1 MNMESNFDDTM
12 FEVDEFDET
21 PTPSNLETDPK
32 PEKTDNQETDSTP
45 PSEGDQEDDLTTEV
59 LRLRGI
65 SNPDKIKFEDES
77 GAVTERSW
85 DSLTKEEQINILA
98 DQREHQETNNEL
110 AEDEID
116 LINAIRN
123 SGMSVQDYMQTITP
137 QINQPQDTNQFDAM
151 SDEDLYAFD
160 ILNKVGNDN
169 ITDEELDAALEAA
182 KANETLFKKT
192 VDGLRQQYNRLQ
204 EEQKQN
210 IANQQQA
217 AAQQRYQAFA
227 NVVNNQIDN
236 FNSFAGQPIQL
247 SNQDKDNLSE
257 FMLALD
263 EDGSSALGK
272 ALQDPKLLTKA
283 AFWLLNEQE
292 LIAELQKQQQDAY
305 TRGYNAG
312 KGDILNKSK
321 FVFKPTKQTRRGSY
335 SSPPPHST
343 QRCFT
348 CHCYWAWAF

>member
-21 PTPSNLETDPK
+21 PTPSNQEPDPK
-32 PEKTDNQETDSTP
+32 PEKTGNQETDSTP
-45 PSEGDQEDDLTTEV
+45 PSEGDQEDDLTAEV
-59 LRLRGI
+59 LKLRGI

-116 LINAIRN
+116 LINTIRN

-283 AFWLLNEQE
+283 AFWLLNEQD

-321 FVFKPTKQTRRGSY
+321 FVFKPTKPTTSKKDE
-335 SSPPPHST
+335 SIWDSDD
-343 QRCFT
+343 
-348 CHCYWAWAF
+348 WD

>member
-1 MNMESNFDDTM
+1 MNMESNFDDSM
-12 FEVDEFDET
+12 FDVDEFDET
-21 PTPSNLETDPK
+21 PTQEKQEPDPK
-32 PEKTDNQETDSTP
+32 PEKTGNQETDSTP

-98 DQREHQETNNEL
+98 DQREHQETNNDL
-110 AEDEID
+110 AEDEAD

-227 NVVNNQIDN
+227 NVVNDQIDN

-272 ALQDPKLLTKA
+272 ALQDPRLLTKA
-283 AFWLLNEQE
+283 AFWLLNEQD

-321 FVFKPTKQTRRGSY
+321 FVFKPTKQATSKKDE
-335 SSPPPHST
+335 SIWDSDD
-343 QRCFT
+343 
-348 CHCYWAWAF
+348 WD

>member
-1 MNMESNFDDTM
+1 MESNFDDTM

-21 PTPSNLETDPK
+21 PTQEKQEPDPK
-32 PEKTDNQETDSTP
+32 PEKEGNQETTP

-59 LRLRGI
+59 LKLRGI
-65 SNPDKIKFEDES
+65 NNPDKIKFEDES
-77 GAVTERSW
+77 GAITERSW

-98 DQREHQETNNEL
+98 DQREHQETNNDL

-137 QINQPQDTNQFDAM
+137 QINQPQDINQFDAM

-210 IANQQQA
+210 IVNQQQA

-272 ALQDPKLLTKA
+272 ALQDPRLLTKA

-321 FVFKPTKQTRRGSY
+321 FVFKPTKQTTSKKDE
-335 SSPPPHST
+335 SIWDSDD
-343 QRCFT
+343 
-348 CHCYWAWAF
+348 WD

>member
-21 PTPSNLETDPK
+21 STPSNLETDPK

-321 FVFKPTKQTRRGSY
+321 FVFKPTKQATSKKDE
-335 SSPPPHST
+335 SIWDSDD
-343 QRCFT
+343 
-348 CHCYWAWAF
+348 WD

>member
-21 PTPSNLETDPK
+21 PTPEKQEPDPK
-32 PEKTDNQETDSTP
+32 PEKEGNQETTP

-59 LRLRGI
+59 LKLRGI

-77 GAVTERSW
+77 GAITERSW

-98 DQREHQETNNEL
+98 DQREHQETTNEL

-227 NVVNNQIDN
+227 NVINNQIDN

-272 ALQDPKLLTKA
+272 ALQDPRLLTKA

-321 FVFKPTKQTRRGSY
+321 FVFKPTKPTTSKKDE
-335 SSPPPHST
+335 SIWDSDD
-343 QRCFT
+343 
-348 CHCYWAWAF
+348 WD

>member
-21 PTPSNLETDPK
+21 PTQEKQEPDPK
-32 PEKTDNQETDSTP
+32 PEKEGNQETTP

-59 LRLRGI
+59 LKLRGI
-65 SNPDKIKFEDES
+65 NNPDKIKFEDES
-77 GAVTERSW
+77 GAITERSW

-98 DQREHQETNNEL
+98 DQREHQETNNDL

-272 ALQDPKLLTKA
+272 ALQDPRLLTKA

-321 FVFKPTKQTRRGSY
+321 FVFKPTKQTTSKKDE
-335 SSPPPHST
+335 SIWDSDD
-343 QRCFT
+343 
-348 CHCYWAWAF
+348 WD

>member
-1 MNMESNFDDTM
+1 MESNFDDTM

-21 PTPSNLETDPK
+21 PTPEKQEPDPK
-32 PEKTDNQETDSTP
+32 PEKEGSQETTP

-59 LRLRGI
+59 LKLRGI

-77 GAVTERSW
+77 GAITERSW

-98 DQREHQETNNEL
+98 DQREDQGTNNDL
-110 AEDEID
+110 AEDEIE

-123 SGMSVQDYMQTITP
+123 SGMSVQDYIQTITP

-169 ITDEELDAALEAA
+169 ITDEELDDALEAA

-192 VDGLRQQYNRLQ
+192 VEGLRQQYNRLQ

-217 AAQQRYQAFA
+217 VAQQRYQAFA

-272 ALQDPKLLTKA
+272 ALQDPRLLTKA

-321 FVFKPTKQTRRGSY
+321 FVFKPTKQATSKKDE
-335 SSPPPHST
+335 SIWDSDD
-343 QRCFT
+343 
-348 CHCYWAWAF
+348 WD

>member
-12 FEVDEFDET
+12 FEVDEFDEKST
-21 PTPSNLETDPK
+21 PDNLETDPK
-32 PEKTDNQETDSTP
+32 PEKTGNQETDSTP

-59 LRLRGI
+59 LKLRGI

-98 DQREHQETNNEL
+98 DQREHQETNNDL

-283 AFWLLNEQE
+283 AFWLLNEQD

-321 FVFKPTKQTRRGSY
+321 FVFKPTKQTTSKKDE
-335 SSPPPHST
+335 SIWDSDD
-343 QRCFT
+343 
-348 CHCYWAWAF
+348 WD

>member
-1 MNMESNFDDTM
+1 MESNFDDTM

-21 PTPSNLETDPK
+21 PTPEKQEPDPK
-32 PEKTDNQETDSTP
+32 PEKEGNQETTP

-59 LRLRGI
+59 LKLRGI

-77 GAVTERSW
+77 GAITERSW

-98 DQREHQETNNEL
+98 DQREHQETTNEL

-123 SGMSVQDYMQTITP
+123 SGMSVQDYMRTITP
-137 QINQPQDTNQFDAM
+137 QINQPQDTNQFDTM

-227 NVVNNQIDN
+227 NVINNQIDN

-321 FVFKPTKQTRRGSY
+321 FVFKPTKPTTSKKDE
-335 SSPPPHST
+335 SIWDSDD
-343 QRCFT
+343 
-348 CHCYWAWAF
+348 WD

>member
-292 LIAELQKQQQDAY
+292 LISELQKQQQDAY

-321 FVFKPTKQTRRGSY
+321 FVFKPTKQA
-335 SSPPPHST
+335 SSKKDESI
-343 QRCFT
+343 
-348 CHCYWAWAF
+348 WDSDDWD

>member
-21 PTPSNLETDPK
+21 PTQEKQEPDPK
-32 PEKTDNQETDSTP
+32 PEKEGNQETTP

-59 LRLRGI
+59 LKLRGI
-65 SNPDKIKFEDES
+65 NNPDKIKFEDES
-77 GAVTERSW
+77 GAITERSW

-98 DQREHQETNNEL
+98 DQREHQETNNDL

-272 ALQDPKLLTKA
+272 ALQDPRLLTKA

-321 FVFKPTKQTRRGSY
+321 FVFKPAKQTTSKKDE
-335 SSPPPHST
+335 SIWDSDD
-343 QRCFT
+343 
-348 CHCYWAWAF
+348 WD

>member
-21 PTPSNLETDPK
+21 PTPNNQETDPK
-32 PEKTDNQETDSTP
+32 PEKTGNQETDSTP

-59 LRLRGI
+59 LKLRGI

-116 LINAIRN
+116 LINTIRN

-137 QINQPQDTNQFDAM
+137 QINQPQETNQFDAM

-283 AFWLLNEQE
+283 AFWLLNEQD

-321 FVFKPTKQTRRGSY
+321 FVFKPTKPATSKKDE
-335 SSPPPHST
+335 SIWDSDD
-343 QRCFT
+343 
-348 CHCYWAWAF
+348 WD

>member
-21 PTPSNLETDPK
+21 PTSEKQEPK
-32 PEKTDNQETDSTP
+32 PEKEGNQETPP
-45 PSEGDQEDDLTTEV
+45 PSEGYQEDDLTTAV
-59 LRLRGI
+59 LKLRGI

-77 GAVTERSW
+77 GAITERSW

-98 DQREHQETNNEL
+98 DQREDQETNNDL
-110 AEDEID
+110 AEDEIE

-123 SGMSVQDYMQTITP
+123 SGMSVQDYIQTITP

-169 ITDEELDAALEAA
+169 ITDGELDDALEAA

-192 VDGLRQQYNRLQ
+192 VEGLRQQYNRLQ

-217 AAQQRYQAFA
+217 VAQQRYQAFA

-272 ALQDPKLLTKA
+272 ALQDPRLLTKA

-292 LIAELQKQQQDAY
+292 LIAELQKQQQDTY

-321 FVFKPTKQTRRGSY
+321 FVFKPT
-335 SSPPPHST
+335 T
-343 QRCFT
+343 QAT
-348 CHCYWAWAF
+348 SKKDESIWDSDDWD

>member
-1 MNMESNFDDTM
+1 MESNFDDTM
-12 FEVDEFDET
+12 FEVDEFDEN
-21 PTPSNLETDPK
+21 PTPENLETDPK
-32 PEKTDNQETDSTP
+32 PEKTGNQETDSTP

-98 DQREHQETNNEL
+98 DQREHQETNNDL
-110 AEDEID
+110 AEDEVD

-321 FVFKPTKQTRRGSY
+321 FVFKPTKQATSKKDE
-335 SSPPPHST
+335 SIWDSDD
-343 QRCFT
+343 
-348 CHCYWAWAF
+348 WN

>member
-1 MNMESNFDDTM
+1 MNMESNFDDSM
-12 FEVDEFDET
+12 FDVDEFDET
-21 PTPSNLETDPK
+21 PTQEKQEPDPK
-32 PEKTDNQETDSTP
+32 PEKTGNQETDSTP

-98 DQREHQETNNEL
+98 DQREHQETNNDL
-110 AEDEID
+110 AEDEAD

-263 EDGSSALGK
+263 EDGSSALDK
-272 ALQDPKLLTKA
+272 ALQDPRLLTKA
-283 AFWLLNEQE
+283 AFWLLNEQD

-321 FVFKPTKQTRRGSY
+321 FVFKPTKQATSKKDE
-335 SSPPPHST
+335 SIWDSDD
-343 QRCFT
+343 
-348 CHCYWAWAF
+348 WD

>member
-12 FEVDEFDET
+12 FEVDEFDEK
-21 PTPSNLETDPK
+21 PTSDNLETDPK
-32 PEKTDNQETDSTP
+32 PEKTGNQETDSTP
-45 PSEGDQEDDLTTEV
+45 PSEEDQEDDLTTEV
-59 LRLRGI
+59 LKLRGI

-98 DQREHQETNNEL
+98 DQREHQETNNDL
-110 AEDEID
+110 AEDEIE
-116 LINAIRN
+116 LINSIRN

-137 QINQPQDTNQFDAM
+137 QINQPQDTNQFDSM

-283 AFWLLNEQE
+283 AFWLLNEQD

-321 FVFKPTKQTRRGSY
+321 FVFKPTKQTTSKKDE
-335 SSPPPHST
+335 SIWDSDD
-343 QRCFT
+343 
-348 CHCYWAWAF
+348 WD

>member
-1 MNMESNFDDTM
+1 MESNFDDTM

-21 PTPSNLETDPK
+21 PTPEKQEPDPK
-32 PEKTDNQETDSTP
+32 PEKEGNQETNP
-45 PSEGDQEDDLTTEV
+45 PSKEDQEDDLTTEV
-59 LRLRGI
+59 LKLRGI

-77 GAVTERSW
+77 GAITERSW

-98 DQREHQETNNEL
+98 DQREDQGTNNDL
-110 AEDEID
+110 AEDEIE
-116 LINAIRN
+116 LINSIRN
-123 SGMSVQDYMQTITP
+123 SGMSVQDYIQTITP

-192 VDGLRQQYNRLQ
+192 VEGLRQQYNRLQ

-217 AAQQRYQAFA
+217 VAQQRYQAFA

-272 ALQDPKLLTKA
+272 ALQDPRLLTKA

-321 FVFKPTKQTRRGSY
+321 FVFKPTKQATSKKDE
-335 SSPPPHST
+335 SIWDSDD
-343 QRCFT
+343 
-348 CHCYWAWAF
+348 WD

>member
-1 MNMESNFDDTM
+1 MESNFDDTM

-21 PTPSNLETDPK
+21 PTPEKQEPDPK
-32 PEKTDNQETDSTP
+32 PEKEGNQETTP

-59 LRLRGI
+59 LKLRGI

-98 DQREHQETNNEL
+98 DQREDQGTNNDL
-110 AEDEID
+110 AEDEIE

-123 SGMSVQDYMQTITP
+123 SGMSVQDYIQTITP

-192 VDGLRQQYNRLQ
+192 VEGLRQQYNRLQ

-217 AAQQRYQAFA
+217 AAQQRYQTFA

-272 ALQDPKLLTKA
+272 ALQDPRLLTKA

-321 FVFKPTKQTRRGSY
+321 FVFKPTKQATSKKDE
-335 SSPPPHST
+335 SIWDSDD
-343 QRCFT
+343 
-348 CHCYWAWAF
+348 WD

>member
-1 MNMESNFDDTM
+1 MNMESNFDDSM

-21 PTPSNLETDPK
+21 PTQEKQEPDPK
-32 PEKTDNQETDSTP
+32 PEKEGNQETTP

-59 LRLRGI
+59 LKLRGI
-65 SNPDKIKFEDES
+65 SNPNKIKFEDES
-77 GAVTERSW
+77 GAITERSW

-98 DQREHQETNNEL
+98 DQREHQETNNDL

-123 SGMSVQDYMQTITP
+123 SGMSVKDYMQTITP

-227 NVVNNQIDN
+227 NVINNQIDN

-272 ALQDPKLLTKA
+272 ALQDPRLLTKA

-321 FVFKPTKQTRRGSY
+321 FVFKPAKQTTSKKDE
-335 SSPPPHST
+335 SIWDSDD
-343 QRCFT
+343 
-348 CHCYWAWAF
+348 WD

>member
-1 MNMESNFDDTM
+1 MNMESNFDDSM
-12 FEVDEFDET
+12 FDVDEFDET
-21 PTPSNLETDPK
+21 STQEKQDPK
-32 PEKTDNQETDSTP
+32 PEKTGNQETDSTP

-59 LRLRGI
+59 LRLKGI

-98 DQREHQETNNEL
+98 DQREHQETNNDL
-110 AEDEID
+110 TEDEAD

-283 AFWLLNEQE
+283 AFWLLNEQD

-321 FVFKPTKQTRRGSY
+321 FVFKPTKQATSKKDE
-335 SSPPPHST
+335 SIWDSDD
-343 QRCFT
+343 
-348 CHCYWAWAF
+348 WD

>member
-1 MNMESNFDDTM
+1 MNMESNFDDSM
-12 FEVDEFDET
+12 FDVDEFDET
-21 PTPSNLETDPK
+21 PTQEKQEPDPK
-32 PEKTDNQETDSTP
+32 PEKTGNQETDSTP

-59 LRLRGI
+59 LKLRGI

-98 DQREHQETNNEL
+98 DQREHQETNNDL

-182 KANETLFKKT
+182 KSNETLFKKT

-321 FVFKPTKQTRRGSY
+321 FVFKPTKPTTSKKDE
-335 SSPPPHST
+335 SIWDSDD
-343 QRCFT
+343 
-348 CHCYWAWAF
+348 WD

>member
-1 MNMESNFDDTM
+1 MNMESNFDDSM
-12 FEVDEFDET
+12 FDVDEFDET
-21 PTPSNLETDPK
+21 PTQEKQEPDPK
-32 PEKTDNQETDSTP
+32 PEKTGNQETDSTP
-45 PSEGDQEDDLTTEV
+45 PNEGDQEDDLTTEV
-59 LRLRGI
+59 LKLRGI

-98 DQREHQETNNEL
+98 DQREHQETNNDL
-110 AEDEID
+110 AEDEAD

-169 ITDEELDAALEAA
+169 VTDEELDAALEAA

-272 ALQDPKLLTKA
+272 ALQDPRLLTKA
-283 AFWLLNEQE
+283 AFWLLNEQD

-321 FVFKPTKQTRRGSY
+321 FVFKPTKQATSKKDE
-335 SSPPPHST
+335 SIWDSDD
-343 QRCFT
+343 
-348 CHCYWAWAF
+348 WD

>member
-1 MNMESNFDDTM
+1 MESNFDDTM

-21 PTPSNLETDPK
+21 PTPEKQEPDPK
-32 PEKTDNQETDSTP
+32 PEKEGNQETNP
-45 PSEGDQEDDLTTEV
+45 PSKEDQEDDLTTEV
-59 LRLRGI
+59 LKLRGI

-77 GAVTERSW
+77 GAITERSW

-98 DQREHQETNNEL
+98 DQREDQGTNNDL
-110 AEDEID
+110 AEDEIE
-116 LINAIRN
+116 LINSIRN
-123 SGMSVQDYMQTITP
+123 SGMSVQDYIQTITP

-169 ITDEELDAALEAA
+169 ITDEELDDALEAA

-192 VDGLRQQYNRLQ
+192 VEGLRQQYNRLQ

-217 AAQQRYQAFA
+217 VAQQRYQAFA

-272 ALQDPKLLTKA
+272 ALQDPHLLTKA

-321 FVFKPTKQTRRGSY
+321 FVFKPTKQATSKKDE
-335 SSPPPHST
+335 SIWDSDD
-343 QRCFT
+343 
-348 CHCYWAWAF
+348 WD

>member
-12 FEVDEFDET
+12 FEVDEFDES
-21 PTPSNLETDPK
+21 PTSETLETDPK
-32 PEKTDNQETDSTP
+32 PEKTGKQETDSTP

-59 LRLRGI
+59 LKLRGI

-98 DQREHQETNNEL
+98 DQREHQETNNDL

-247 SNQDKDNLSE
+247 SNQEKDNLSE

-272 ALQDPKLLTKA
+272 ALQDPCLLTKA

-321 FVFKPTKQTRRGSY
+321 FVFKPTKQATSKKDE
-335 SSPPPHST
+335 SIWDSDD
-343 QRCFT
+343 
-348 CHCYWAWAF
+348 WN

>member
-21 PTPSNLETDPK
+21 PTQEKQEPDPK
-32 PEKTDNQETDSTP
+32 PEKEGNQETTP
-45 PSEGDQEDDLTTEV
+45 SSEGDQEDDLTTEV
-59 LRLRGI
+59 LKLRGI

-77 GAVTERSW
+77 GAITERSW

-98 DQREHQETNNEL
+98 DSREHQETNNDL

-137 QINQPQDTNQFDAM
+137 QINQPQDINQFDAM

-272 ALQDPKLLTKA
+272 ALQDPRLLTKA

-321 FVFKPTKQTRRGSY
+321 FVFKPIKQATSKKDE
-335 SSPPPHST
+335 SIWDSDD
-343 QRCFT
+343 
-348 CHCYWAWAF
+348 WD

>member
-21 PTPSNLETDPK
+21 PTQEKQEPDPK
-32 PEKTDNQETDSTP
+32 PEKTGNQDTTP
-45 PSEGDQEDDLTTEV
+45 QSEGDQEDDLTTEV
-59 LRLRGI
+59 LKLRGI
-65 SNPDKIKFEDES
+65 NNPDKIKFEDES
-77 GAVTERSW
+77 GAITERSW

-98 DQREHQETNNEL
+98 DQREHQETNNDL

-272 ALQDPKLLTKA
+272 ALQDPRLLTKA

-321 FVFKPTKQTRRGSY
+321 FVFKPAKQTTSKKDE
-335 SSPPPHST
+335 SIWDSDD
-343 QRCFT
+343 
-348 CHCYWAWAF
+348 WD

>member
-1 MNMESNFDDTM
+1 MESNFDDTM

-21 PTPSNLETDPK
+21 PTQEKQEPDPK
-32 PEKTDNQETDSTP
+32 PEKEGNQETNP
-45 PSEGDQEDDLTTEV
+45 PSEEDQEDDLTTEV
-59 LRLRGI
+59 LKLRGI

-77 GAVTERSW
+77 GAITERSW

-123 SGMSVQDYMQTITP
+123 SGMSVQDYIQTITP

-217 AAQQRYQAFA
+217 VAQQRYQAFA

-272 ALQDPKLLTKA
+272 ALQDPRLLTKA

-321 FVFKPTKQTRRGSY
+321 FVFKPTKQATSKKDE
-335 SSPPPHST
+335 SIWDSDD
-343 QRCFT
+343 
-348 CHCYWAWAF
+348 WD

>member
-321 FVFKPTKQTRRGSY
+321 FVFKPTKQAASKKDE
-335 SSPPPHST
+335 SI
-343 QRCFT
+343 
-348 CHCYWAWAF
+348 WDLDDWD

>member
-1 MNMESNFDDTM
+1 MESNFDDTM

-21 PTPSNLETDPK
+21 PTPEKQEPDPK
-32 PEKTDNQETDSTP
+32 PEKEGNQETTP
-45 PSEGDQEDDLTTEV
+45 PGEGDQEDDLTTEV
-59 LRLRGI
+59 LKLRGI

-98 DQREHQETNNEL
+98 DQREDQGTNNNL
-110 AEDEID
+110 AEDEIE

-123 SGMSVQDYMQTITP
+123 SGMSVQDYIQTITP

-192 VDGLRQQYNRLQ
+192 VEGLRQQYNRLQ

-217 AAQQRYQAFA
+217 VAQQRYQAFA

-272 ALQDPKLLTKA
+272 ALQDPRLLTKA

-321 FVFKPTKQTRRGSY
+321 FVFKPTKQATSKKDE
-335 SSPPPHST
+335 SIWDSDD
-343 QRCFT
+343 
-348 CHCYWAWAF
+348 WD

>member
-1 MNMESNFDDTM
+1 MNMESNFDDSM
-12 FEVDEFDET
+12 FDVDEFDET
-21 PTPSNLETDPK
+21 PTQEKQEPDPK
-32 PEKTDNQETDSTP
+32 PEKTGNQETDSTP

-98 DQREHQETNNEL
+98 DQREHQETNNDL
-110 AEDEID
+110 AEDEAD

-217 AAQQRYQAFA
+217 AAQKRYQAFA

-283 AFWLLNEQE
+283 AFWLLNEQD

-321 FVFKPTKQTRRGSY
+321 FVFKPTKQATSKKDE
-335 SSPPPHST
+335 SIWDSDD
-343 QRCFT
+343 
-348 CHCYWAWAF
+348 WD

>member
-1 MNMESNFDDTM
+1 MESNFDDTM

-21 PTPSNLETDPK
+21 PTPEKQEPDPK
-32 PEKTDNQETDSTP
+32 PEKEGNQETPP

-59 LRLRGI
+59 LKLRGI

-98 DQREHQETNNEL
+98 DQREDQGTNNDL
-110 AEDEID
+110 AEDEIE

-123 SGMSVQDYMQTITP
+123 SGMSVQDYIQTITP

-192 VDGLRQQYNRLQ
+192 VEGLRQQYNRLQ

-217 AAQQRYQAFA
+217 VAQQRYQAFA

-272 ALQDPKLLTKA
+272 ALQDPRLLTKA

-321 FVFKPTKQTRRGSY
+321 FVFKPTKQATSKKDE
-335 SSPPPHST
+335 SIWDSDD
-343 QRCFT
+343 
-348 CHCYWAWAF
+348 WN

>member
-1 MNMESNFDDTM
+1 MNMESNFDDSM
-12 FEVDEFDET
+12 FDVDEFDET
-21 PTPSNLETDPK
+21 PTQEKQEPDPK
-32 PEKTDNQETDSTP
+32 PEKTGNQETDSTP

-59 LRLRGI
+59 LKLRGI

-137 QINQPQDTNQFDAM
+137 QINQPQETNQFDAM

-321 FVFKPTKQTRRGSY
+321 FVFKPTKPATSKKDE
-335 SSPPPHST
+335 SIWDSDD
-343 QRCFT
+343 
-348 CHCYWAWAF
+348 WD

>member
-21 PTPSNLETDPK
+21 PTQEKQEPDPK
-32 PEKTDNQETDSTP
+32 PEKTGNQDTTP
-45 PSEGDQEDDLTTEV
+45 QSEGDQEDNLTTEV
-59 LRLRGI
+59 LKLRGI
-65 SNPDKIKFEDES
+65 NNPNKIKFEDES
-77 GAVTERSW
+77 GAITERSW

-98 DQREHQETNNEL
+98 DQREHQETNNDL

-123 SGMSVQDYMQTITP
+123 SGMSVKDYMQTITP

-272 ALQDPKLLTKA
+272 ALQDPRLLTKA

-321 FVFKPTKQTRRGSY
+321 FVFKPAKQTTSKKDE
-335 SSPPPHST
+335 SIWDSDD
-343 QRCFT
+343 
-348 CHCYWAWAF
+348 WD

>member
-21 PTPSNLETDPK
+21 PTQEKQEPDPK
-32 PEKTDNQETDSTP
+32 PEKEGNQETTP
-45 PSEGDQEDDLTTEV
+45 SSEGDQEDDLTTEV
-59 LRLRGI
+59 LKLRGI

-77 GAVTERSW
+77 GAITERSW

-98 DQREHQETNNEL
+98 DSREHQETNNDL

-137 QINQPQDTNQFDAM
+137 QINQPQDINQFDAM

-263 EDGSSALGK
+263 EDGSSALSK
-272 ALQDPKLLTKA
+272 ALQDPRLLTKA

-321 FVFKPTKQTRRGSY
+321 FVFKPTKQTTSKKDE
-335 SSPPPHST
+335 SIWDSDD
-343 QRCFT
+343 
-348 CHCYWAWAF
+348 WD

>member
-1 MNMESNFDDTM
+1 MNMESNFDDSM
-12 FEVDEFDET
+12 FDVDEFDET
-21 PTPSNLETDPK
+21 PTQEKQEPDPK
-32 PEKTDNQETDSTP
+32 PEKTGNQETDSTP

-59 LRLRGI
+59 LKLRGI
-65 SNPDKIKFEDES
+65 NNPDKIKFEDES
-77 GAVTERSW
+77 GAITERSW

-98 DQREHQETNNEL
+98 DQREHQETNNDL
-110 AEDEID
+110 AEDELE
-116 LINAIRN
+116 LINSIRN

-272 ALQDPKLLTKA
+272 ALQDPCLLTKA

-321 FVFKPTKQTRRGSY
+321 FVFKPAKQTTSKKDE
-335 SSPPPHST
+335 SIWDSDD
-343 QRCFT
+343 
-348 CHCYWAWAF
+348 WD

>member
-1 MNMESNFDDTM
+1 MNMESNFDDSM
-12 FEVDEFDET
+12 FDVDEFDET
-21 PTPSNLETDPK
+21 PTQEKQEPDPK
-32 PEKTDNQETDSTP
+32 PEKTGNQETDSTP

-98 DQREHQETNNEL
+98 DQREHQETNNDL
-110 AEDEID
+110 AEDEVD

-283 AFWLLNEQE
+283 AFWLLNEQD

-305 TRGYNAG
+305 TRGYDAG

-321 FVFKPTKQTRRGSY
+321 FVFKPTKQATSKKDE
-335 SSPPPHST
+335 SIWDSDD
-343 QRCFT
+343 
-348 CHCYWAWAF
+348 WD

>member
-12 FEVDEFDET
+12 FDVDEFEET
-21 PTPSNLETDPK
+21 PAQEKQEPDPK
-32 PEKTDNQETDSTP
+32 PEKEEGSTP

-59 LRLRGI
+59 LKLRGI

-137 QINQPQDTNQFDAM
+137 QINQPQETNQFDAM

-321 FVFKPTKQTRRGSY
+321 FVFKPTKPATSKKDE
-335 SSPPPHST
+335 SIWDSDD
-343 QRCFT
+343 
-348 CHCYWAWAF
+348 WD

>member
-1 MNMESNFDDTM
+1 MNMESNFDDSM
-12 FEVDEFDET
+12 FDVDEFDET
-21 PTPSNLETDPK
+21 PTQEKQEPDPK
-32 PEKTDNQETDSTP
+32 PEKTGNQETDSTP

-59 LRLRGI
+59 LKLRGI

-98 DQREHQETNNEL
+98 DQREHQETNNDL

-137 QINQPQDTNQFDAM
+137 QINQPQDTNQFDSM

-227 NVVNNQIDN
+227 NVVNSQIDN

-257 FMLALD
+257 FMLTLD

-272 ALQDPKLLTKA
+272 ALQDPRLLTKA

-321 FVFKPTKQTRRGSY
+321 FVFKPTKQATSKKDE
-335 SSPPPHST
+335 SIWDSDD
-343 QRCFT
+343 
-348 CHCYWAWAF
+348 WD

>member
-1 MNMESNFDDTM
+1 MESNFDDTM

-21 PTPSNLETDPK
+21 PTPEKQEPDPK
-32 PEKTDNQETDSTP
+32 PEKEGNQETTP
-45 PSEGDQEDDLTTEV
+45 PSEGDQEDDLTTQV
-59 LRLRGI
+59 LKLRGI

-98 DQREHQETNNEL
+98 DQREDQGTNNDL
-110 AEDEID
+110 AEDEIE

-123 SGMSVQDYMQTITP
+123 SGMSVQDYIQTITP

-192 VDGLRQQYNRLQ
+192 VEGLRQQYNRLQ

-272 ALQDPKLLTKA
+272 ALQDPRLLTKA

-321 FVFKPTKQTRRGSY
+321 FVFKPTKQATSKKDE
-335 SSPPPHST
+335 SIWDSDD
-343 QRCFT
+343 
-348 CHCYWAWAF
+348 WD

>member
-1 MNMESNFDDTM
+1 MNIESNFDDSM
-12 FEVDEFDET
+12 FDVDEFDET
-21 PTPSNLETDPK
+21 PTQEKQEPDPK
-32 PEKTDNQETDSTP
+32 PEKTGNQETDSTP

-59 LRLRGI
+59 LKLRGI

-98 DQREHQETNNEL
+98 DQREHQETNNDL

-283 AFWLLNEQE
+283 AFWLLNEQD

-321 FVFKPTKQTRRGSY
+321 FVFKPTKPTTSKKDE
-335 SSPPPHST
+335 SIWDSDD
-343 QRCFT
+343 
-348 CHCYWAWAF
+348 WD